1 MKRILLAALAAWSCL
16 AATASLA
23 QNVPPRQNHDEL
35 RTAAAQFLKQQAVG
49 LPGDISVTVV
59 ASDSRVILTACP
71 TPEPFLP
78 RGGRAWGKTTVG
90 VRCTAPSAWTV
101 YLKGTVKVQADYIAA
116 AVPIAQGQI
125 IAPQDITR
133 MRGDLTSLPPGVV
146 TNPAEAVGRKAAMAV
161 ALGGPLRK
169 DLLRSQPAVQ
179 SGQTVRLVSSGPGFK
194 VSTEGRAIGNASE
207 GQSVQTRTASGQLVT
222 GIARLGGIVEVIH

>member
-23 QNVPPRQNHDEL
+23 QNASPRQNHDEL

-49 LPGDISVTVV
+49 LPGEISVTVD
-59 ASDSRVILTACP
+59 AIDSRVNLPACT

-116 AVPIAQGQI
+116 AVPIAQG
-125 IAPQDITR
+125 APQDITR